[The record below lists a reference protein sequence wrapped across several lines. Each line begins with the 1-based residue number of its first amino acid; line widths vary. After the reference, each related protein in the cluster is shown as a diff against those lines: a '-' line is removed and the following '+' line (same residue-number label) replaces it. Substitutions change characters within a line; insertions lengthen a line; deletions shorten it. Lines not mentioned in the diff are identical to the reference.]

1 MEVTTVVIAILFAI
15 VLSNVVN
22 NLFPHLPL
30 TLIQIAFGAI
40 LALLFVH
47 NPLEMEPE
55 IFMVLIIAPLLFR
68 EAEEANL
75 MALWKVMKPVF
86 LMAFVLV
93 FITVFAIGFAV
104 SWLVPT
110 IPMAA
115 CFVLGAILGP
125 TDIVAV
131 TSLSRRV
138 KIGSKLMDTLR
149 GEGLIND
156 ASGLVS
162 FHFAVTALLT
172 GMFSPINAAG
182 QLVVVALGGTLIGVA
197 LAMAK
202 RWISVLLRRL
212 SAKNTTTH
220 VLIEVL
226 MPFLC
231 YVVAEA
237 FHTSGVLAV
246 VAAGTVQAM
255 EVKKVGLFEAEF
267 NSEKRNLWEVLT
279 FTLNS
284 LVFILLGLQLPEI
297 IHRTWIDPT
306 YSPHF
311 LIFVTVLVL
320 VLVFGVR
327 FISLMLMARSVTGSG
342 FTRRFKDTLLL
353 TLSGVKG
360 AVSLAIAFSMPFV
373 LVNDAVFAERPLLMF
388 ITAGV
393 IILSLVI
400 ALFTLPLVVD
410 GKPRDNAMEEAEKA
424 VLREVVV
431 QLHKQ
436 QEHDPDISESLISG
450 YHKRLHRLEEV
461 REEDEKNM
469 KMLRVIVFETEH
481 EIVKGFYESENID
494 EQTYND
500 YMDFMSTIYHL
511 SAEGATRRNAVRLMK
526 LMRMGRTKRRLER
539 SSVEERLEAR
549 KHIRNLQEL
558 FRRNTAHVVEALN
571 NSRGKYPDG
580 LIDWQIEERRNMSR
594 QLMESVYNDRFQD
607 RMHKDHEHEQLK
619 GYYVERRVIHQL
631 LERHE
636 ITKDQANE
644 LRVKVNKLESFTL
657 GEGENEI
664 MDKLLSLTARRRKE
678 LSAKDTQ

>member
-1 MEVTTVVIAILFAI
+1 M
-15 VLSNVVN
+15 
-22 NLFPHLPL
+22 
-30 TLIQIAFGAI
+30 
-40 LALLFVH
+40 
-47 NPLEMEPE
+47 
-55 IFMVLIIAPLLFR
+55 
-68 EAEEANL
+68 
-75 MALWKVMKPVF
+75 
-86 LMAFVLV
+86 
-93 FITVFAIGFAV
+93 
-104 SWLVPT
+104 
-110 IPMAA
+110 
-115 CFVLGAILGP
+115 
-125 TDIVAV
+125 AV

-182 QLVVVALGGTLIGVA
+182 QLLVVALGGTLIGVA

-202 RWISVLLRRL
+202 RWISVLLRNL
-212 SAKNTTTH
+212 SVKNTTTH

-327 FISLMLMARSVTGSG
+327 FLSLMLMARGVTRSG
-342 FTRRFKDTLLL
+342 FTQRFKDTLLL

-373 LVNDAVFAERPLLMF
+373 LANDAVFAERPLLMF

-436 QEHDPDISESLISG
+436 QEHDPDISEALISG

-461 REEDEKNM
+461 KDEDQKNM
-469 KMLRVIVFETEH
+469 KMLRVLVFETEH

-500 YMDFMSTIYHL
+500 YMDFMSTLYHM
-511 SAEGATRRNAVRLMK
+511 SAEGATRRNAARLIRVLRIGKVNRRMK
-526 LMRMGRTKRRLER
+526 R
-539 SSVEERLEAR
+539 SSMEERLETR

-558 FRRNTAHVVEALN
+558 FRRNTARVVEALN
-571 NSRGKYPDG
+571 NSRGQYPDG

-664 MDKLLSLTARRRKE
+664 MDKLISLTARRRKE
-678 LSAKDTQ
+678 ASAKDAQ